1 MFNAHNIEKHYGART
16 VLDGVSLSIGSR
28 HRVGLIGRNGCGKT
42 TLLRILAGVDTADRG
57 SVSGVR
63 HGVSIGYLAQIPAF
77 AQGESLMNAIGRV
90 IPPDVAEWEIRKA
103 LMGLGFTAAQ
113 FTQDA
118 RTLSGGEKTRLML
131 AGVLLGRHDLLIL
144 DEPTSHLDLAMLRWL
159 EGYLSSY
166 AGAVLVSSHDRRF
179 LDNVVDSILELDG
192 GKLSRFVGGYTQ
204 YAEAK
209 RQMLE
214 QQRADYVLQQ
224 RQIRAL
230 EEFVRRQLG
239 WAEKTQSGPKRG
251 RDQRGRISEKMA
263 KRAHAAEKRIEQME
277 KVDKPRDSF
286 HLNAALAPDRR
297 SGRRVFEARGLGKA
311 YGNRT
316 LWQDLDLDIEYGER
330 IGIVGPNGSGKT
342 TLLRVLLGE
351 EDQTAGSVIA
361 GAGLVPLR
369 MEQEHQN
376 LDPELTVLQTVEAV
390 GGMTQTEARTLL
402 ACFLFR
408 EDEVFKRVGD
418 LSGGERARLAVTGA
432 VISGAN
438 LLVLDEPTNHLDI
451 DTRERLEQALEAYT
465 GTMLIVSHDRWLL
478 ERLTN
483 RTLIFGNGQVTDV
496 PEAYSKR
503 SEQ

>member
-1 MFNAHNIEKHYGART
+1 MFNAHSLEKQYGTRA
-16 VLDGVSLSIGSR
+16 VLDGVSLSVSPR
-28 HRVGLIGRNGCGKT
+28 DRVGLVGRNGCGKT
-42 TLLRILAGVDTADRG
+42 TLLRILAGVDHPDRG

-63 HGVSIGYLAQIPAF
+63 HGLSIGYLAQISEF
-77 AQGESLMNAIGRV
+77 ASGDSLIDAIGRV
-90 IPPDVAEWEIRKA
+90 VPPDVAEWEIRKA

-113 FTQDA
+113 FTQNVS
-118 RTLSGGEKTRLML
+118 TLSGGEKTRLML

-144 DEPTSHLDLAMLRWL
+144 DEPTSHLDLEMLRWL
-159 EGYLSSY
+159 EGYLNAY

-179 LDNVVDSILELDG
+179 LDNVTTSILELDG
-192 GKLSRFVGGYTQ
+192 GKLSRFAGGYSE
-204 YAEAK
+204 YAAAK
-209 RQMLE
+209 QEQIERQ
-214 QQRADYVLQQ
+214 RSDYTLQQ

-239 WAEKTQSGPKRG
+239 WAEKTQGGPKRG

-277 KVDKPRDSF
+277 KVNKPRDSF

-297 SGRRVFEARGLGKA
+297 SGRRVFEARGLA
-311 YGNRT
+311 ISYGGRT

-342 TLLRVLLGE
+342 TLLRILLGE
-351 EDQTAGSVIA
+351 EEPSKGSVIT
-361 GAGLVPLR
+361 GACLVPFR
-369 MEQEHQN
+369 MEQEHRN
-376 LDPELTVLQTVEAV
+376 LDPELTVLQTVETV

-451 DTRERLEQALEAYT
+451 DTRERLEQALEAYA

-478 ERLTN
+478 QRLTR
-483 RTLIFGNGQVTDV
+483 RTLVLGNGRVIDMA
-496 PEAYSKR
+496 EAYS
-503 SEQ
+503 EGA